1 MDNPFSWEYLTTTP
15 GSNEVF
21 GPFAI
26 LFLIVFL
33 IGFVISFASYAG
45 WTEKRIKDPVL
56 RRMSHKWAGWALAL
70 FSIGLFFFVI
80 RILQIN
86 PFTFGMRIWLFL
98 CLIALA
104 AFCVLLIIDYR
115 RIAPDIRRQAAE
127 RAQMQEVVVTLKGS
141 AKGPVSSAAVPV
153 GGRPVKRKRR

>member
-1 MDNPFSWEYLTTTP
+1 MDNPFSWDYLTTTP

-26 LFLIVFL
+26 GFLVIFL
-33 IGFVISFASYAG
+33 TGFIISFVAYAG
-45 WTEKRIKDPVL
+45 WAEKSIKHPVV
-56 RRMSHKWAGWALAL
+56 RRMIQRWAGWALSL
-70 FSIGLFFFVI
+70 FAVGLFFFLI

-104 AFCVLLIIDYR
+104 AFCLWLIIDYR
-115 RIAPDIRRQAAE
+115 RIAPEVYKQAAD
-127 RAQMQEVVVTLKGS
+127 RQQMKEVVVTLKG
-141 AKGPVSSAAVPV
+141 AKGSSTTAAVPV
-153 GGRPVKRKRR
+153 GGRPVKRNRR